1 MSAARL
7 ADLKQLRSNMKGDT
21 LMTIEQLK
29 KYRDICAEI
38 EEIQQELD
46 SKHYVADTVSVC
58 TPPSYTAHSKR
69 IDGFPPKGNTLSLLA
84 ELSTLRAQ
92 QRACEEW
99 VNHIPSYRI
108 RKAIELY
115 YISPIE
121 IGEDKPTWESI
132 ADKIG
137 NGETSYSLKKAVG
150 RYFQKCHE
158 CHTCH
163 E

>member
-92 QRACEEW
+92 QRAIEEYINSIGDW
-99 VNHIPSYRI
+99 QTRKMFELKFYKGKTYLQIAMSLSKGKMTKDCVKKRIYRYV
-108 RKAIELY
+108 E
-115 YISPIE
+115 
-121 IGEDKPTWESI
+121 
-132 ADKIG
+132 
-137 NGETSYSLKKAVG
+137 NN
-150 RYFQKCHE
+150 
-158 CHTCH
+158 
-163 E
+163 

>member
-38 EEIQQELD
+38 ADIEAELND
-46 SKHYVADTVSVC
+46 KHYVADTVSVC

-84 ELSTLRAQ
+84 ELSALRAQ
-92 QRACEEW
+92 QREIEEYINSIEDW
-99 VNHIPSYRI
+99 QT
-108 RKAIELY
+108 RKMFKLRFIDGFSWIQVAHKV
-115 YISPIE
+115 
-121 IGEDKPTWESI
+121 GGNT
-132 ADKIG
+132 ADSCRMKI
-137 NGETSYSLKKAVG
+137 K
-150 RYFQKCHE
+150 RYLQNS
-158 CHTCH
+158 
-163 E
+163 

>member
-1 MSAARL
+1 
-7 ADLKQLRSNMKGDT
+7 
-21 LMTIEQLK
+21 MTIEQLK
-29 KYRDICAEI
+29 KYRDICSEI
-38 EEIQQELD
+38 DEIQQELNG
-46 SKHYVADTVSVC
+46 KHYAADTVSVC
-58 TPPSYTAHSKR
+58 APPSYTAHSKR
-69 IDGFPPKGNTLSLLA
+69 IEGYLPDGNTISLLA
-84 ELSTLRAQ
+84 RLSDLRAQ

-99 VNHIPSYRI
+99 VKHIPAYRT

-115 YISPIE
+115 YINPIE
-121 IGEDKPTWESI
+121 SGDDKPTWESV

-163 E
+163 K